1 MDWEFMFETFWMAVK
16 GIPVT
21 LEITVLSLVF
31 AFPLSI
37 IIAIVRGKK
46 IKVFSKI
53 CGIYVSFI
61 RGTPILV
68 QIYLLYNL
76 LPSFLK
82 IFFDTIGFKIDVFN
96 VNPMIYAIIIFA
108 LNVSA
113 LMSEIMRSAFAT
125 VDKGQMEAAVTL
137 GMTEWQAYYRIILPQ
152 AFVSAVPN
160 ICTLVILIIKMTSL
174 AFTMTIQ
181 EVTAIARIQAG
192 LGYTY
197 FEAYLDIFIIYLV
210 LCICIEKIF
219 GKLERRLKKYKN
231 PIVT

>member
-1 MDWEFMFETFWMAVK
+1 MDWEFMYKTFWLAVK

-21 LEITVLSLVF
+21 LEITILSLIF
-31 AFPLSI
+31 AFPLSL
-37 IIAIVRGKK
+37 IIAIVRNKK

-76 LPSFLK
+76 LPSLLK
-82 IFFDTIGFKIDVFN
+82 IALDKMGSEINIFKI
-96 VNPMIYAIIIFA
+96 NPMIYAVIIFS
-108 LNVSA
+108 LNISA

-152 AFVSAVPN
+152 AFVSAIPN

-181 EVTAIARIQAG
+181 DVTAIAKIQAG

-197 FEAYLDIFIIYLV
+197 FEAYIDIFVIYLV

-219 GKLERRLKKYKN
+219 GKLEARMKRYKN
-231 PIVT
+231 PVIA

>member
-1 MDWEFMFETFWMAVK
+1 MDWEFMFHTFLLALK

-21 LEITVLSLVF
+21 LEITALSLLF

-37 IIAIVRGKK
+37 IIAIVRNKK
-46 IKVFSKI
+46 IKVLAKI

-76 LPSFLK
+76 LPSLLK
-82 IFFDTIGFKIDVFN
+82 IVLDKMGSDIDIFK
-96 VNPMIYAIIIFA
+96 VNPIIYAVIIFA

-137 GMTEWQAYYRIILPQ
+137 GMTEWQAYYRIIFPQ
-152 AFVSAVPN
+152 AFVSAIPN

-181 EVTAIARIQAG
+181 DVTAIAKIQAG

-197 FEAYLDIFIIYLV
+197 FEAYLDIFVIYLV
-210 LCICIEKIF
+210 ICILVEKVF
-219 GKLERRLKKYKN
+219 GKLETRMKKYKN
-231 PIVT
+231 PMVA

>member
-1 MDWEFMFETFWMAVK
+1 MDWEFMFQTFLMAVK

-21 LEITVLSLVF
+21 LEITILSLIF

-37 IIAIVRGKK
+37 VIAIIRNRK
-46 IKVFSKI
+46 IRVFAQI
-53 CGIYVSFI
+53 CGVYVSFI

-76 LPSFLK
+76 LPSLLK
-82 IFFDTIGFKIDVFN
+82 IILDKAGLEINIFKI
-96 VNPMIYAIIIFA
+96 NPMIYAVIIFA

-113 LMSEIMRSAFAT
+113 LLSEIMRSAFAT

-137 GMTEWQAYYRIILPQ
+137 GMTEWQAYYRIIIPQ
-152 AFVSAVPN
+152 AFVSAIPN
-160 ICTLVILIIKMTSL
+160 VCTLVILIIKMTSL

-181 EVTAIARIQAG
+181 DVTAIAKIQAG

-197 FEAYLDIFIIYLV
+197 FEAYIDIFIIYLV

-219 GKLERRLKKYKN
+219 SKLETRMKRYKN
-231 PIVT
+231 PVAA

>member
-1 MDWEFMFETFWMAVK
+1 MDWEFMFHTFLLALK

-21 LEITVLSLVF
+21 LEITALSLLF

-37 IIAIVRGKK
+37 IIAIVRNKK
-46 IKVFSKI
+46 IKVLAKI
-53 CGIYVSFI
+53 CVIYVSFI

-76 LPSFLK
+76 LPSLLK
-82 IFFDTIGFKIDVFN
+82 IVLDKMGSDIDIFK
-96 VNPMIYAIIIFA
+96 VNPIIYAVIIFA

-137 GMTEWQAYYRIILPQ
+137 GMTEWQAYYRIIFPQ
-152 AFVSAVPN
+152 AFVSAIPN

-181 EVTAIARIQAG
+181 DVTAIAKIQAG

-197 FEAYLDIFIIYLV
+197 FEAYLDIFVIYLV
-210 LCICIEKIF
+210 ICILVEKVF
-219 GKLERRLKKYKN
+219 GKLETRMKKYKN
-231 PIVT
+231 PMVA